1 MKFNDTS
8 SETGICQF
16 IDFQCHTDTTS
27 YPLKDKA
34 RNCNVWYRKAV
45 TWVREAPSDWQY
57 DDSNLDTST
66 DYPTALP
73 IWTTKLVGN
82 TQNYKLPSTAQKVE
96 RVEVLDDDA
105 NYQIVL
111 PIDKE
116 QITDKAM
123 SEFEETAGLPEYY
136 DMVGASVVLYPKP
149 GTSFIT
155 TTNGL
160 KVYVA
165 RDIDEF
171 YSTDTTQE
179 PGFVSNFHRIISLGG
194 SYDFE
199 EDPTKKNYLLAQIKE
214 LKDGI
219 KEFYSTRHREYR
231 NLIQPHKH
239 SYE

>member
-57 DDSNLDTST
+57 DDSNLTT
-66 DYPTALP
+66 LP
-73 IWTTKLVGN
+73 IYTCTLVAD
-82 TQNYKLPSTAQKVE
+82 QRDYELPSVAQRIE
-96 RVEVLDDDA
+96 RVEILDDDE
-105 NYQIVL
+105 NYQPL
-111 PIDKE
+111 TPIDWE
-116 QITDKAM
+116 QITDEAM
-123 SEFEETAGLPEYY
+123 TEFKETAGEPVYY
-136 DMVGASVVLYPKP
+136 DLVGRSIFLYPKP
-149 GTSFIT
+149 GTGYVT
-155 TTNGL
+155 LAEGL

-171 YSTDTTQE
+171 TSTDTTQE
-179 PGFVSNFHRIISLGG
+179 PGFASNFHPIIPLGA
-194 SYDFE
+194 SFDFE
-199 EDPTKKNYLLAQIKE
+199 EDPTKKNYLLAQITE

-219 KEFYSTRHREYR
+219 KDFYSTRHREYR